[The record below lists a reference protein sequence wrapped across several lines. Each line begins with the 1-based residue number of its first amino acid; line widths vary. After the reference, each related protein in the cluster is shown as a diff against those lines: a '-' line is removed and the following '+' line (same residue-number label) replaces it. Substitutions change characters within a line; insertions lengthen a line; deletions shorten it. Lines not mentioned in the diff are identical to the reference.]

1 MIPEKIANPEFRKVL
16 WWVKEV
22 LGHLSVVYA
31 SVNWLSAIAPKLL
44 KSISLKGRT
53 FVLTR
58 GFRGLRTVAFELLVR
73 QRIGVGTAWWN
84 KAAHY
89 I

>member
-1 MIPEKIANPEFRKVL
+1 MGER
-16 WWVKEV
+16 
-22 LGHLSVVYA
+22 GHLSVVYA

-58 GFRGLRTVAFELLVR
+58 GFRGLRTWTLGSVAFEPLVR
-73 QRIGVGTAWWN
+73 QRTGVGTARWN
-84 KAAHY
+84 KAAHH

>member
-1 MIPEKIANPEFRKVL
+1 M
-16 WWVKEV
+16 KEV

-58 GFRGLRTVAFELLVR
+58 SFRGLGTWTLGSVAFEPLVR
-73 QRIGVGTAWWN
+73 QRIRVGTARWS
-84 KAAHY
+84 KADHH